1 MEIKYNS
8 YNVPKVDIGEITL
21 GTKTLIGSASDLRKV
36 AKIVDESGII
46 IVSAKAGDVVL
57 HGSVN
62 ANYYYGDGYEGIDFG
77 GVTNY
82 GGSPSIIAGTASIES
97 DSAYVTMTMTA
108 VSTNKSSKKSE

>member
-1 MEIKYNS
+1 MDIKYNS
-8 YNVPKVDIGEITL
+8 YNVPVVDIGTITL
-21 GTKTLIGSASDLRKV
+21 GTKTLIGTAKELREV
-36 AKIVDESGII
+36 AKVVDKSGIM

-62 ANYYYGDGYEGIDFG
+62 ANYYLGDGNEGIDFG

-97 DSAYVTMTMTA
+97 NSAYVTMTMTA
-108 VSTNKSSKKSE
+108 VSTNRSSKKSE

>member
-21 GTKTLIGSASDLRKV
+21 GTKTLVGSAIDMRKV
-36 AKIVDESGII
+36 AKIVDESGIM
-46 IVSAKAGDVVL
+46 IVSAQAGDVVL

-62 ANYYYGDGYEGIDFG
+62 ANYYHGGAEEGIDFG

-82 GGSPSIIAGTASIES
+82 GGSPYIIAGSASIEGS
-97 DSAYVTMTMTA
+97 NAYVTMTMTA
-108 VSTNKSSKKSE
+108 VSVNRTSKKSE